1 MGIPKSPAPQR
12 PGRSSIVDN
21 TALTPLTPDPHAPQ
35 TAPQTMISLETYPGL
50 YIFQLVFVL
59 SFTGIMIWQA
69 IESIKTI
76 D

>member
-1 MGIPKSPAPQR
+1 
-12 PGRSSIVDN
+12 
-21 TALTPLTPDPHAPQ
+21 
-35 TAPQTMISLETYPGL
+35 MISLETYPGL

-59 SFTGIMIWQA
+59 AFTGVIVWQA

>member
-1 MGIPKSPAPQR
+1 MGIPKLPAPQC
-12 PGRSSIVDN
+12 PNRSSIVDK
-21 TALTPLTPDPHAPQ
+21 TDSTPDHR
-35 TAPQTMISLETYPGL
+35 APQTMISLETYPGL

-59 SFTGIMIWQA
+59 TFTGIMIWQA